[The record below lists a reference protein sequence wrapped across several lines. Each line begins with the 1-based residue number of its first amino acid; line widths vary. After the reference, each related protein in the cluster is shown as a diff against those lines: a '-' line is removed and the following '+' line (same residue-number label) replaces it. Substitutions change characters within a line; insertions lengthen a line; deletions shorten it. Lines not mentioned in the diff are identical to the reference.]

1 MKNRPRFRNI
11 CWALAVTVILV
22 AGCAGTSPP
31 VTFYTLNPL
40 SGVKPD
46 SPRDIVDRD
55 IAVGVGPVAFPDYLD
70 RPQIVTRRGQSR
82 LDISEFHRWGGSLV
96 KDFSRILAK
105 NISILL
111 STNQVTVYPWRD
123 DFSPTYRIKL
133 NVEQFDGQLSKFVL
147 LNVTWAVTGQENTDL
162 VSRTSVIEERIA
174 TTDHERLVAAMSRA
188 LAALSREVA
197 DEIRRLQNS
206 SW

>member
-1 MKNRPRFRNI
+1 MKNRPWFRNI
-11 CWALAVTVILV
+11 CWTLAVTVILL
-22 AGCAGTSPP
+22 AGCVGTSPS

-40 SGVKPD
+40 SGMKPD
-46 SPRDIVDRD
+46 SPGDIVDRD

-96 KDFSRILAK
+96 KHFSRILAK

-123 DFSPTYRIKL
+123 DFSPTYQVKL
-133 NVEQFDGQLSKFVL
+133 DVEQFDGHLSKFVL
-147 LNVTWAVTGQENTDL
+147 LNVTWAVTGQEDTAL
-162 VSRTSVIEERIA
+162 VSRTSVIEEPVSTA
-174 TTDHERLVAAMSRA
+174 DHEGLVAAMSRA
-188 LAALSREVA
+188 LAALSREIV
-197 DEIRRLQNS
+197 EVIGRLEAK
-206 SW
+206 